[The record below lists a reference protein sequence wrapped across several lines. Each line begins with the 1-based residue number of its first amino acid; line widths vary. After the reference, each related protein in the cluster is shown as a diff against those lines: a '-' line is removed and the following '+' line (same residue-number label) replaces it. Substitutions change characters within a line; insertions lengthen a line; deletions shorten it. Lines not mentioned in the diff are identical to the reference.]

1 MFEKFTEN
9 QLNEWKKLSKEEQ
22 KEKISNGMVTQA
34 FDIELII
41 KRWNRIREKHEFYQF
56 RFSTIKSDILYG
68 VSVVDANEDEITFTF
83 DSSYINAKDQTFK
96 LKEGEEKQI
105 EVGRSPYNAT
115 YIIKVS
121 NFVYGKNYEL

>member
-41 KRWNRIREKHEFYQF
+41 KRRRRK
-56 RFSTIKSDILYG
+56 
-68 VSVVDANEDEITFTF
+68 AN
-83 DSSYINAKDQTFK
+83 
-96 LKEGEEKQI
+96 
-105 EVGRSPYNAT
+105 
-115 YIIKVS
+115 
-121 NFVYGKNYEL
+121 